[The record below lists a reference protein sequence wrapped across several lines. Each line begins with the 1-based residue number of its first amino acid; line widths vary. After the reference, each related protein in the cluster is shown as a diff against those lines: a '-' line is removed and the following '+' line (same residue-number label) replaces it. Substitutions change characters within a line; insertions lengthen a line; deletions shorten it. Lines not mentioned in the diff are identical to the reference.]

1 MEQGR
6 KEERATCRA
15 VLTFPCSISRQGG
28 ASAAGPARIPP
39 WFLEPAALMTDS
51 NLPRAVPETD
61 PADTAPRMPERRK
74 GIRAY
79 DDEARLAGLTPEQQ
93 DTVHTMETFHW
104 RLEFVRRP
112 LFRFPIPVMFNQA
125 GDRFVVIRD
134 DGTIDEEPDLKLRD

>member
-1 MEQGR
+1 
-6 KEERATCRA
+6 
-15 VLTFPCSISRQGG
+15 
-28 ASAAGPARIPP
+28 
-39 WFLEPAALMTDS
+39 MTDS

-104 RLEFVRRP
+104 RLKFVRRP
-112 LFRFPIPVMFNQA
+112 LFKIPIPVLFNRE
-125 GDRFVVIRD
+125 GDRYVVVNE
-134 DGTIDEEPDLKLRD
+134 DGTIDENPALTLRD